1 MDGHKGLDPNS
12 VDRVEQL
19 RSQKGNVQER
29 LSESYY
35 RNLSCI
41 KHALIIM
48 GLLTYFILCYPY
60 RLGLPGGL
68 VVKNPPANTGDAG
81 DMGSVPGMGRCPGGG
96 HCNPLQYSCLENPW
110 AEEPGGL
117 QSIGSHP

>member
-81 DMGSVPGMGRCPGGG
+81 DMGSVPGSGRSSEGGNG
-96 HCNPLQYSCLENPW
+96 SPLQYSSLEDPMGRG
-110 AEEPGGL
+110 A
-117 QSIGSHP
+117 

>member
-1 MDGHKGLDPNS
+1 MDGHKGLDPDS

-48 GLLTYFILCYPY
+48 GLLTYFMLSLPFRASRWLGGKESTCQYRRCRRHGFSPWVRKIL
-60 RLGLPGGL
+60 
-68 VVKNPPANTGDAG
+68 
-81 DMGSVPGMGRCPGGG
+81 
-96 HCNPLQYSCLENPW
+96 
-110 AEEPGGL
+110 
-117 QSIGSHP
+117 

>member
-19 RSQKGNVQER
+19 RSQKRNVQER
-29 LSESYY
+29 LCESYY
-35 RNLSCI
+35 RNLNCI
-41 KHALIIM
+41 KHALIMM
-48 GLLTYFILCYPY
+48 GLLTYFILCYLY

-81 DMGSVPGMGRCPGGG
+81 DMGSVPGSGRSSEGGNG
-96 HCNPLQYSCLENPW
+96 SPLQYSSLENPMGRG
-110 AEEPGGL
+110 A
-117 QSIGSHP
+117 